1 MSLDGGDV
9 ARIQILEQENKSIL
23 LFRDIEDQQWL
34 NGVRR
39 RNFYESI
46 GISIYEVQIKLH
58 LTCCMDYDGYL
69 KPRQKD
75 RVTEM

>member
-1 MSLDGGDV
+1 MSLDGSDV

-23 LFRDIEDQQWL
+23 LFRDVENQQWL
-34 NGVRR
+34 NAVRR

-46 GISIYEVQIKLH
+46 GISIYEVKIKLH

-69 KPRQKD
+69 NPRQKD
-75 RVTEM
+75 RVIEM